1 MDTISPPS
9 VEIIEKEKV
18 SYKYHKYEIVQVIV
32 TGGVYFCI
40 APAVQTIFFKK

>member
-18 SYKYHKYEIVQVIV
+18 SYIYHKYKIVQVIV
-32 TGGVYFCI
+32 TGGVLFLHS
-40 APAVQTIFFKK
+40 TSRTNDFF